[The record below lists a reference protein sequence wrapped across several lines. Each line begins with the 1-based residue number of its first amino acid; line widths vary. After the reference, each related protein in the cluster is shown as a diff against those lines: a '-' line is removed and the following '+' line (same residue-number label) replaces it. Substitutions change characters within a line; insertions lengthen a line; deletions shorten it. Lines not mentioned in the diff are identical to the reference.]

1 MRTLTRRVAAL
12 AIVPT
17 LTLAGCGGS
26 DNSSDDDA
34 PDSDSSASST
44 TDAPDD
50 ADDAPDSDDA
60 AGGNTVKGTDYSYSL
75 PKGWE
80 VPTQKIPGTEQTDSF
95 GADLTDADGFADNVN
110 VIRLDPAPI
119 DDLDKLEPAL
129 TAELKQGGS
138 KDVTVRDRGEVAG
151 DEAVHVSSIQEQQ
164 GKQYL
169 TEQYN
174 AIHDGVSYV
183 ITFSFSDTVSED
195 DRDDIAESVLDSWS
209 WTK

>member
-26 DNSSDDDA
+26 DGGSDDDA
-34 PDSDSSASST
+34 SDNDSSSSST

-50 ADDAPDSDDA
+50 AADGD
-60 AGGNTVKGTDYSYSL
+60 TVKGTDYSYSL

-95 GADLTDADGFADNVN
+95 AADLTDADGFADNVN
-110 VIRLDPAPI
+110 VIRLDPAPV

-129 TAELKQGGS
+129 TAELEKGGS
-138 KDVTVRDRGEVAG
+138 KDVTVRDRGEVDG

-195 DRDDIAESVLDSWS
+195 DRDDLAESVLDSWT